1 MAPKPYTLDKV
12 AIRMVKEP
20 PLYSEKPVAN
30 PDDAV
35 RLMAEMLK
43 GYDREVFCIVNF
55 RNDMSPI
62 NMNIVSM
69 GTLNASLVHPREI
82 LKSPILSNAAHVMAF
97 HNHPTGS
104 LTPSQED
111 IQTTDRLQKLF
122 DLAGIPLLDHIIIGN
137 SDRYYSFRE
146 NQTLPVSENRFA
158 TSPEQIQFSPV
169 PGMMVAE
176 GTTVPEKAAE
186 SKGKSESRSDRIKAI
201 TDKLEAGIAALF
213 QSETY
218 KAYLST
224 MSKFHNYSLNN
235 TLLIAMQK
243 PDATLVAGYQA
254 WQKQHQRHVRKG
266 EKGIQIIAPSPYK
279 AKKEREVLD
288 PATGRPKLDAQGKPV
303 KETVEVEYPAF
314 RVATVFDVSQTEGK
328 ELPSLGV
335 DELSGRVDGYGRLL
349 TALTEICPVPIG
361 FEQIGS
367 GAKGYYHTTEQRIA
381 LQEGMSE
388 MQTVKTLI
396 HEMAHQK
403 LHSHEKEKPRE
414 ERLTARSKEVEAESV
429 AYTVCQHFGID
440 TSDYSF
446 GYIAGWSSGKE
457 TAELKESL
465 GKIRDAASEMI
476 TDIEEKLVEMEKAP
490 ELVAIPETVPG
501 MGAPQPDRASGSKTG
516 KTAGR
521 EAEKSSVLQDLT
533 AKKADPKKPGHGR
546 KKPARAEETR

>member
-1 MAPKPYTLDKV
+1 MTETPYTLDKV

-20 PLYSEKPVAN
+20 PLYSSTPVRS

-55 RNDMSPI
+55 RNDMTPI

-82 LKSPILSNAAHVMAF
+82 LKSSILSNAAHVMAF
-97 HNHPTGS
+97 HNHPSGS
-104 LTPSQED
+104 LSPSQED
-111 IQTTDRLQKLF
+111 IQITDRLQKLL

-137 SDRYYSFRE
+137 GDRYYSFRE

-158 TSPEQIQFSPV
+158 TAPEQIQFSPV
-169 PGMMVAE
+169 PEMMVAE
-176 GTTVPEKAAE
+176 STVP
-186 SKGKSESRSDRIKAI
+186 GKTADSNRKIESRADRVKAI
-201 TDKLEAGIAALF
+201 TDKLETGIAALF

-254 WQKQHQRHVRKG
+254 WQKQHQRHVKKG

-303 KETVEVEYPAF
+303 REIVEVEYPAF

-335 DELSGRVDGYGRLL
+335 DELTGKVDSYGKLL
-349 TALTEICPVPIG
+349 SALTETCPVPIG
-361 FEQIGS
+361 FEEIGS
-367 GAKGYYHTTEQRIA
+367 GAKGYYHTTEHRIA

-388 MQTVKTLI
+388 AQTVKTLI
-396 HEMAHQK
+396 HEMAHQR

-414 ERLTARSKEVEAESV
+414 ERLSARSKEVEAESV

-446 GYIAGWSSGKE
+446 GYIAGWSSTRDTK
-457 TAELKESL
+457 ELKASL
-465 GKIRDAASEMI
+465 ERIRSASDELI
-476 TDIEEKLVEMEKAP
+476 TEIDKNLEHFRKREQEKLR
-490 ELVAIPETVPG
+490 G
-501 MGAPQPDRASGSKTG
+501 
-516 KTAGR
+516 
-521 EAEKSSVLQDLT
+521 
-533 AKKADPKKPGHGR
+533 
-546 KKPARAEETR
+546 EER

>member
-1 MAPKPYTLDKV
+1 MTEKPYSLDKV

-20 PLYSEKPVAN
+20 PLYSSTPVRS

-35 RLMAEMLK
+35 RLVSEMLK
-43 GYDREVFCIVNF
+43 GYDREVFCLVNF

-62 NMNIVSM
+62 NMNIVSV
-69 GTLNASLVHPREI
+69 GTLNASIAHPRDI
-82 LKSPILSNAAHVMAF
+82 LKSPVLSNAASVMIF
-97 HNHPTGS
+97 HNHPSGS
-104 LTPSQED
+104 LEPSKED
-111 IQTTDRLQKLF
+111 VQVTDKLQKLF
-122 DLAGIPLLDHIIIGN
+122 SLVEIPLLDHIIIGIG
-137 SDRYYSFRE
+137 DRYYSFRE
-146 NQTLPVSENRFA
+146 NRTLPVSEQHYVTDASQLKFD
-158 TSPEQIQFSPV
+158 SV
-169 PGMMVAE
+169 PGVMVAE
-176 GTTVPEKAAE
+176 PTPTLAADR
-186 SKGKSESRSDRIKAI
+186 KDRIKAI

-224 MSKFHNYSLNN
+224 MAKFHNYSLNN

-254 WQKQHQRHVRKG
+254 WQKQHPRLVKKG

-288 PATGRPKLDAQGKPV
+288 PGTGRPKLDAQGKPV
-303 KETVEVEYPAF
+303 TEIVEVEYPAF

-335 DELSGRVDGYGRLL
+335 DELAGKVDGYSQLL
-349 TALTEICPVPIG
+349 TALKETCPVTIG
-361 FEQIGS
+361 FEKIGS
-367 GAKGYYHTTEQRIA
+367 GAKGYYHTTEHRIA

-396 HEMAHQK
+396 HEMAHQR

-414 ERLTARSKEVEAESV
+414 ERLSARSKEVEAESV
-429 AYTVCQHFGID
+429 AYTICQHFGID

-465 GKIRDAASEMI
+465 GKIRETASEMI
-476 TDIEEKLVEMEKAP
+476 TEIESKLAEMEKAP
-490 ELVAIPETVPG
+490 ELAAIPKAMPEKAAKVSK
-501 MGAPQPDRASGSKTG
+501 ASQSRTNQKDEKESEKASVLKELTG
-516 KTAGR
+516 KKR
-521 EAEKSSVLQDLT
+521 EPQ
-533 AKKADPKKPGHGR
+533 KKGHGR
-546 KKPARAEETR
+546 KKPARTEESR

>member
-1 MAPKPYTLDKV
+1 MTETPYSLDRV

-20 PLYSEKPVAN
+20 PLYSSTPVRS

-55 RNDMSPI
+55 RNDMTPI

-137 SDRYYSFRE
+137 GDRYYSFRE
-146 NQTLPVSENRFA
+146 NQTLPLSENRFA
-158 TSPEQIQFSPV
+158 TSPEQIHFSPV

-176 GTTVPEKAAE
+176 GTAVPGKAAE
-186 SKGKSESRSDRIKAI
+186 SKGKSESRADRIKAI

-288 PATGRPKLDAQGKPV
+288 PTTGRPKLDAQGKPV

-335 DELSGRVDGYGRLL
+335 DELSGKVDGYSRLL
-349 TALTEICPVPIG
+349 TALKEICPVPIG
-361 FEQIGS
+361 FEQIES
-367 GAKGYYHTTEQRIA
+367 GAKGYYHTTEHRIA

-465 GKIRDAASEMI
+465 GKIRDAASELI
-476 TDIEEKLVEMEKAP
+476 TDIEAKLAEMEKAP
-490 ELVAIPETVPG
+490 ELAAIPETISET
-501 MGAPQPDRASGSKTG
+501 ASKESPNKARQ
-516 KTAGR
+516 TAGK
-521 EAEKSSVLQDLT
+521 ESEKSSVLQDLS

-546 KKPARAEETR
+546 KRPVRTEEAR

>member
-1 MAPKPYTLDKV
+1 MTETPYSLDRV

-20 PLYSEKPVAN
+20 PLYSSTPVRS

-55 RNDMSPI
+55 RNDMTPI

-82 LKSPILSNAAHVMAF
+82 LKSSILSNAAHVMAF
-97 HNHPTGS
+97 HNHPSGS
-104 LTPSQED
+104 LSPSQED
-111 IQTTDRLQKLF
+111 IQITDRLQKLL

-137 SDRYYSFRE
+137 GDRYYSFRE

-158 TSPEQIQFSPV
+158 TAPEQIHFSPV
-169 PGMMVAE
+169 PEMMVAE
-176 GTTVPEKAAE
+176 STVPGKTAD
-186 SKGKSESRSDRIKAI
+186 SNGKSESRADRVKAI

-224 MSKFHNYSLNN
+224 MAKFHNYSLNN

-288 PATGRPKLDAQGKPV
+288 PTTGRPKLDAQGKPV

-335 DELSGRVDGYGRLL
+335 DELSGKVDGYSRLL
-349 TALTEICPVPIG
+349 TALKEICPVPIG
-361 FEQIGS
+361 FEQIES

-465 GKIRDAASEMI
+465 GKIRDAASELI
-476 TDIEEKLVEMEKAP
+476 TDIEAKLAEMQKAP
-490 ELVAIPETVPG
+490 ELAAIPETISET
-501 MGAPQPDRASGSKTG
+501 ASKESPNKARQ
-516 KTAGR
+516 TAGK
-521 EAEKSSVLQDLT
+521 ESEKSSVLQDLS

-546 KKPARAEETR
+546 KRPVRTEEAR

>member
-1 MAPKPYTLDKV
+1 MTETPYALDKV

-20 PLYSEKPVAN
+20 PLYSSTPVRS

-35 RLMAEMLK
+35 RLIAEMLK

-55 RNDMSPI
+55 RNDMTPI

-82 LKSPILSNAAHVMAF
+82 LKSSILSNAAHVMAF
-97 HNHPTGS
+97 HNHPSGS
-104 LTPSQED
+104 LSPSQED
-111 IQTTDRLQKLF
+111 IQITDRLQKLL

-137 SDRYYSFRE
+137 GDRYYSFRE

-158 TSPEQIQFSPV
+158 TAPEQIHFSPV
-169 PGMMVAE
+169 PEMMVAE
-176 GTTVPEKAAE
+176 STVP
-186 SKGKSESRSDRIKAI
+186 GKTADSNRKIESRADRVKAI

-224 MSKFHNYSLNN
+224 MAKFHNYSLNN

-314 RVATVFDVSQTEGK
+314 RGATVFDVSQTEGK

-335 DELSGRVDGYGRLL
+335 DELSGKVDGYSRLL
-349 TALTEICPVPIG
+349 TALKDICPVPIG

-396 HEMAHQK
+396 HEMAHQR
-403 LHSHEKEKPRE
+403 LHSHEKEKLRE
-414 ERLTARSKEVEAESV
+414 ERLS
-429 AYTVCQHFGID
+429 
-440 TSDYSF
+440 
-446 GYIAGWSSGKE
+446 
-457 TAELKESL
+457 
-465 GKIRDAASEMI
+465 
-476 TDIEEKLVEMEKAP
+476 
-490 ELVAIPETVPG
+490 
-501 MGAPQPDRASGSKTG
+501 
-516 KTAGR
+516 
-521 EAEKSSVLQDLT
+521 
-533 AKKADPKKPGHGR
+533 
-546 KKPARAEETR
+546 

>member
-1 MAPKPYTLDKV
+1 MTETPYSLDRV

-20 PLYSEKPVAN
+20 PLYSSTPVRS

-55 RNDMSPI
+55 RNDMTPI
-62 NMNIVSM
+62 NMNIVSI

-82 LKSPILSNAAHVMAF
+82 LKSSILSNAAHVMAF
-97 HNHPTGS
+97 HNHPSGS
-104 LTPSQED
+104 LSPSQED
-111 IQTTDRLQKLF
+111 IQITDRLQKLL

-137 SDRYYSFRE
+137 GDRYYSFRE

-158 TSPEQIQFSPV
+158 TAPEQIQFSPV
-169 PGMMVAE
+169 PEMMVAE
-176 GTTVPEKAAE
+176 STVL
-186 SKGKSESRSDRIKAI
+186 GKTADSNRKIESRADRVKAI
-201 TDKLEAGIAALF
+201 TDKLETGIAALF

-224 MSKFHNYSLNN
+224 MAKFHNYSLNN

-254 WQKQHQRHVRKG
+254 WQKQHQRHVKKG

-303 KETVEVEYPAF
+303 REIVEVEYPAF

-335 DELSGRVDGYGRLL
+335 DELTGKVDSYGKLL
-349 TALTEICPVPIG
+349 SALTETCPVPIG
-361 FEQIGS
+361 FEEIGS
-367 GAKGYYHTTEQRIA
+367 GAKGYYHTTEHRIA

-388 MQTVKTLI
+388 AQTVKTLI
-396 HEMAHQK
+396 HEMAHQR

-414 ERLTARSKEVEAESV
+414 ERLNARSKEVEAESV

-457 TAELKESL
+457 TAELKASL

-476 TDIEEKLVEMEKAP
+476 TEIEAKLNEMEKAP
-490 ELVAIPETVPG
+490 ELAVIPET
-501 MGAPQPDRASGSKTG
+501 APEMTPDKAAKTSGKDARQTV
-516 KTAGR
+516 GR
-521 EAEKSSVLQDLT
+521 EDEKASVLKELT
-533 AKKADPKKPGHGR
+533 AKKAEPKDPGRSR
-546 KKPARAEETR
+546 KKPARREQFR

>member
-1 MAPKPYTLDKV
+1 MTEIPYSLDKV

-20 PLYSEKPVAN
+20 PLYSSTPVRS

-55 RNDMSPI
+55 RNDMTPI

-82 LKSPILSNAAHVMAF
+82 LKSSILSNAAHVMAF
-97 HNHPTGS
+97 HNHPSGS
-104 LTPSQED
+104 LSPSQED
-111 IQTTDRLQKLF
+111 IQITDRLQKLL

-137 SDRYYSFRE
+137 GDRYYSFRE

-158 TSPEQIQFSPV
+158 TAPEQIHFSPV
-169 PGMMVAE
+169 PEMMVAE
-176 GTTVPEKAAE
+176 STVPGKTAD
-186 SKGKSESRSDRIKAI
+186 SNGKSESRADRVKAI
-201 TDKLEAGIAALF
+201 TDKLDAGIAALF

-224 MSKFHNYSLNN
+224 MAKFHNYSLNN
-235 TLLIAMQK
+235 TLLIAMQR

-254 WQKQHQRHVRKG
+254 WQKQHQRHVKKG

-303 KETVEVEYPAF
+303 REIVEVEYPAF

-335 DELSGRVDGYGRLL
+335 DELTGKVDSYGKLL
-349 TALTEICPVPIG
+349 SALTEACPVPIG
-361 FEQIGS
+361 FEQIES
-367 GAKGYYHTTEQRIA
+367 GAKGYYHTTEHRIA

-388 MQTVKTLI
+388 AQTVKTLI
-396 HEMAHQK
+396 HEMAHQR

-414 ERLTARSKEVEAESV
+414 ERLSARSKEVEAESV

-476 TDIEEKLVEMEKAP
+476 TEIEAKLNEMEKVPELAAVPETAP
-490 ELVAIPETVPG
+490 E
-501 MGAPQPDRASGSKTG
+501 MAPDKAVKTSGKDARQ
-516 KTAGR
+516 TAGR
-521 EAEKSSVLQDLT
+521 EDEKSSVLKDLT
-533 AKKADPKKPGHGR
+533 AKKAEPKDLGRSR
-546 KKPARAEETR
+546 KKPARREQSR

>member
-1 MAPKPYTLDKV
+1 MTETPYTLDKV

-20 PLYSEKPVAN
+20 PLYSSTPVRS

-55 RNDMSPI
+55 RNDMTPI

-82 LKSPILSNAAHVMAF
+82 LKSSILSNAAHVMAF
-97 HNHPTGS
+97 HNHPSGS
-104 LTPSQED
+104 LSPSQED
-111 IQTTDRLQKLF
+111 IQITDRLQKLL

-137 SDRYYSFRE
+137 GDRYYSFRE

-158 TSPEQIQFSPV
+158 TAPEQIHFSPV
-169 PGMMVAE
+169 PEMMVAE
-176 GTTVPEKAAE
+176 STVPGKTAD
-186 SKGKSESRSDRIKAI
+186 SNGKSESRADRVKAI

-224 MSKFHNYSLNN
+224 MAKFHNYSLNN
-235 TLLIAMQK
+235 TLLIAMQR

-254 WQKQHQRHVRKG
+254 WQKQHQRHVKKG

-335 DELSGRVDGYGRLL
+335 DELSGKVDGYSRLL
-349 TALTEICPVPIG
+349 TALKDICPVPIG
-361 FEQIGS
+361 FEQIES

-414 ERLTARSKEVEAESV
+414 ERLTAQSKEVEAESV

-465 GKIRDAASEMI
+465 GKIRDAASELI
-476 TDIEEKLVEMEKAP
+476 TDIEAKLAEMEKAP
-490 ELVAIPETVPG
+490 ELAAIPETISET
-501 MGAPQPDRASGSKTG
+501 ASKESPNKARQ
-516 KTAGR
+516 TAGK
-521 EAEKSSVLQDLT
+521 ESEKSSVLQDLS

-546 KKPARAEETR
+546 KRPVRTEEAR